1 MKHKAKK
8 ILLLIVFLAL
18 GLENFSYS
26 LKAQENPSGISA
38 VAPLTSSTAFTQQEL
53 ENLIKIKSQELEKIN
68 RELETTQGNLESVK
82 NQKLTLQRELQSLQN
97 NIKQLEL
104 NIQADELVGQKLGLE
119 IDSLNYDIRNIG
131 ISIDNKKEAIVS
143 ILREFQRNDRTALF
157 IVFLKNRS
165 LADGVLESQSLK
177 NLKSQLS
184 IDIANLAE
192 LHSQLNNKV
201 QQVNDKKADIELH
214 RQNLSYRKIIA
225 QDQKEERTVILAQT
239 KNKESLYEQQLK
251 ELRKQQEAIADE
263 ISKIEDQLRASF
275 DVNLLPIKRPGVFA
289 WPVPLVKEGG
299 KGIITQHFGEIS
311 YLYAGKPHNGLDIG
325 IPVGTPVM
333 AADDGVVL
341 AVDNNDRN
349 KWNKYQYGKYI
360 LLRHNNNLATLYAH
374 LSQQLVEKGM
384 VVKRGEIIG
393 YSDTTGYA
401 TGPHLHFG
409 AYWAPS
415 ILLKSVPPAAG
426 LVPVGVVINPE
437 DYL

>member
-1 MKHKAKK
+1 MKLETKK
-8 ILLLIVFLAL
+8 LEIAAIFILILCDAGMPFLLRAAV
-18 GLENFSYS
+18 NT
-26 LKAQENPSGISA
+26 SGTIGAAASEI
-38 VAPLTSSTAFTQQEL
+38 APITQQEL
-53 ENLIKIKSQELEKIN
+53 ENMIKIKSAELEKIN
-68 RELETTQGNLESVK
+68 RELETTEGNLESVK
-82 NQKLTLQRELQSLQN
+82 DQKLTLQRELQGLQN

-104 NIQADELVGQKLGLE
+104 SMRADELTGQKLGLE

-131 ISIDNKKEAIVS
+131 ISIDNKKEAIIS
-143 ILREFQRNDRTALF
+143 ILREFQRNDQTNLF
-157 IVFLKNRS
+157 VIFLKNES

-184 IDIANLAE
+184 IDIANLAG
-192 LHSQLNNKV
+192 LHYQLDNKV
-201 QQVNDKKADIELH
+201 QQVSDKKTNIELH

-225 QDQKEERTVILAQT
+225 QDQQEERTTILAQT

-251 ELRKQQEAIADE
+251 ELRKQQDAVADE

-275 DVNLLPIKRPGVFA
+275 NVNLLPIKRPGVFA
-289 WPVPLVKEGG
+289 WPVPLIKDGG
-299 KGIITQHFGEIS
+299 KGIITQHFGEVS
-311 YLYAGKPHNGLDIG
+311 YLYRGKPHNGLDIG
-325 IPVGTPVM
+325 VPVGTPVV
-333 AADDGVVL
+333 AAEDGVVI
-341 AVDNNDRN
+341 AVDNNDKN
-349 KWNKYQYGKYI
+349 KWNRYQYGKYV

-374 LSQQLVEKGM
+374 LSQQLVKKDM
-384 VVKRGEIIG
+384 IVKRGDIIG

-415 ILLKSVPPAAG
+415 ISMKSIPPAAG